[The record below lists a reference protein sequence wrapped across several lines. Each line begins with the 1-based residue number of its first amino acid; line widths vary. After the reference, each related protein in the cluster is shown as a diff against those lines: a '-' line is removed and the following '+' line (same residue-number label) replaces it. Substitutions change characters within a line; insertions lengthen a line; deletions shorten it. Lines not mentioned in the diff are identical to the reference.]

1 MSCPFF
7 YASEPLSSVRELR
20 PVPLGRLYKGECR
33 ARGLHPSAYLPS
45 ETALRAWCN
54 FGYARGDCPHF
65 PVAAEADAVRFS
77 IAHADIAVIT
87 VRYCLERDHR
97 PVDHGTLTFHCAA
110 GGSGGGLRLDGA
122 GAFDPPH
129 SNAMVS
135 RLAEAYVAS
144 YLARRKS

>member
-7 YASEPLSSVRELR
+7 YALKPLSSTRELR
-20 PVPLGRLYKGECR
+20 PVPLGEFHRGECR
-33 ARGLHPSAYLPS
+33 ASAPHLPTDA
-45 ETALRAWCN
+45 ELRAWCN

-65 PVAAEADAVRFS
+65 PATAAADAVRFS
-77 IAHADIAVIT
+77 IAHAEAAAIA

-97 PVDHGTLTFHCAA
+97 PVQYGTLTFQCAA
-110 GGSGGGLRLDGA
+110 GV
-122 GAFDPPH
+122 FDPLH
-129 SNAMVS
+129 SDPIVN